1 MKWFVASVCWYAGT
15 LMAADMPVKSASC
28 SGTCLKE
35 PVIGVSSMELVMGE
49 PFHALKTSIV
59 LYCVF
64 PGTEMLAMEQPEQE
78 LTAVDSNGVRLRVR
92 SVRLWESFMKKK
104 GLRRVNVELDL
115 RDIPSPDARWIQV
128 SGTLFLPLC
137 RGLESLDF
145 GMVEL
150 KESGVSIPV
159 PDPIAVRR
167 AQESNGVEIAD
178 LSKLETVTLKVTRL
192 TGSTRRTPA
201 HKPGEEWKFMVYSE
215 GYSEQTFRAQ
225 DFVFHDVKGARLK
238 PLPICDYFHNRDR
251 GKSFLFRNPPRFVE
265 VTALYQGPAFI
276 RPVPVNIKIG
286 MGGMVP
292 KVLKPREEKSQAAPA
307 SR

>member
-1 MKWFVASVCWYAGT
+1 
-15 LMAADMPVKSASC
+15 MAADMPVKSASC
-28 SGTCLKE
+28 SETCLKE
-35 PVIGVSSMELVMGE
+35 PVIGVSSMELVMGD
-49 PFHALKTSIV
+49 FHPLKTSIV

-78 LTAVDSNGVRLRVR
+78 LTAVDSNGARLRVR
-92 SVRLWESFMKKK
+92 SVRLWESFIKKK
-104 GLRRVNVELDL
+104 GLRRVNAELDL
-115 RDIPSPDARWIQV
+115 RDIPSPGARWIQV
-128 SGTLFLPLC
+128 SGTLSLPLC

-145 GMVEL
+145 GVVEL

-159 PDPIAVRR
+159 PDPVAVRK

-178 LSKLETVTLKVTRL
+178 LSRLETVTLKVTRL
-192 TGSTRRTPA
+192 MGNDRRAPV
-201 HKPGEEWKFMVYSE
+201 HKPGEEWKFMVYSKA
-215 GYSEQTFRAQ
+215 YSEQMFQAQ
-225 DFVFHDVKGARLK
+225 DFVFHDVKGARLN
-238 PLPICDYFHNRDR
+238 PLPICEYFHNRDR

-286 MGGMVP
+286 LGGMIP
-292 KVLKPREEKSQAAPA
+292 QGAAPREEKAQAAPA